1 MVDKSNRSSHPP
13 INNEYWDMDSTEPL
27 PVENGMR
34 AHSQEGSF
42 TKSWWAGRWVRALTQ
57 VISATRLV
65 RGKAYARHGQVL
77 DMNVQVGLIVA
88 RVQGT
93 RPTPYRVRIEV
104 KILENAEWTRAIEAM
119 SSQAIYAAQLLNG
132 EMPHDIEEV
141 FRAVGVML
149 FPELRGS
156 LVAECSCPDE
166 SKPCKHVAAVCL
178 LVGELLDDDPFLL
191 FTMRGRTK
199 EQIMAALRDKRAEH
213 ATAPVPGAHPP
224 QTHALVVDTPL
235 EDCLGTF
242 WQMGSEIETVQV
254 HVAAPAVE
262 MELLKMLGV
271 PSFMGDETLSE
282 RLSDVYHTV
291 SRKALDIAFG
301 EH

>member
-1 MVDKSNRSSHPP
+1 MVDRTTRSSRVP
-13 INNEYWDMDSTEPL
+13 INEYWDMDSTDPL
-27 PVENGMR
+27 PVENGLR
-34 AHSQEGSF
+34 ARNQEGSF
-42 TKSWWAGRWVRALTQ
+42 TKSWWAGRWVRALAQ
-57 VISATRLV
+57 VISTARLT
-65 RGKAYARHGQVL
+65 RGKAYARQGQVL
-77 DMNVQVGLIVA
+77 DLNVQVGLIVA

-104 KILENAEWTRAIEAM
+104 KILENSDWARAIEAM

-141 FRAVGVML
+141 FRAAGVTL

-156 LVAECSCPDE
+156 LVTECSCPDE

-213 ATAPVPGAHPP
+213 AIAPVSGSHLP
-224 QTHALVVDTPL
+224 QPNTLVVDPPL
-235 EDCLGTF
+235 EDCLETF
-242 WQMGSEIETVQV
+242 WQMGPEIDAVQV
-254 HVAAPAVE
+254 HVAVPDVE
-262 MELLKMLGV
+262 MELVKLLGT

-282 RLSDVYHTV
+282 RLEQVYHTV
-291 SRKALDIAFG
+291 SCKAMDIAFG

>member
-1 MVDKSNRSSHPP
+1 MVDRTRRSSPMP
-13 INNEYWDMDSTEPL
+13 INEYWDMDSTDPL
-27 PVENGMR
+27 PVENGLR
-34 AHSQEGSF
+34 AHDQEGSF
-42 TKSWWAGRWVRALTQ
+42 TKSWWAGRWVRALAQ
-57 VISATRLV
+57 VISAARLT
-65 RGKAYARHGQVL
+65 RGKAYARRGQVL
-77 DMNVQVGLIVA
+77 DLNVQVGLIVA

-104 KILENAEWTRAIEAM
+104 NILENADWARAIEGM

-141 FRAVGVML
+141 FRAVGVTL

-156 LVAECSCPDE
+156 LATECSCPDE

-213 ATAPVPGAHPP
+213 AIAPVSGSHPP
-224 QTHALVVDTPL
+224 QPNTLAVDPPL
-235 EDCLGTF
+235 EDCLETF
-242 WQMGSEIETVQV
+242 WQMGPEIDAVQV
-254 HVAAPAVE
+254 HVAAPDVE
-262 MELLKMLGV
+262 MELVKLLGT
-271 PSFMGDETLSE
+271 PSFMSDETLSE
-282 RLSDVYHTV
+282 HLAQVYHAV
-291 SRKALDIAFG
+291 SCKAMDIAFG